1 MRVLKRQETIALKFL
16 ESAMIFET
24 NDNQI
29 ERLDQSQLVD
39 LLRRLIQAELNKN
52 SIPLRSGTAPAQ
64 ITIADGGDDARVS
77 WSGGPNE
84 TDWLPSRFTI
94 FQSKKGTTSP
104 AGLRA
109 ETQTKSTQGSDSPEL
124 NEALQEAISQSGA
137 YVIVTSTSVVGTK
150 LDRRIKAIRDGISDT
165 SNDSSLLSSILIYD
179 CNRLAAW
186 ANTHPSVALWL
197 NALLRDVHLDGFQ
210 AFEDWGRAPEI
221 SEIEFQQDE
230 DTRFVAKGM
239 EIKKW
244 KNDDASISQEKSF
257 DEIREIISTFLLK
270 RGNSVRVIG
279 PSGYGKTRLVH
290 QLIASQTAMFQDVL
304 SESQIIYCLYEDV
317 KDQLQNIAREIAN
330 TGSRALLIV
339 DDCPD
344 PIHTKLSEIVQRD
357 GSSCHLITIGVET
370 KAQGARRNLIVELN
384 AASNELIGHIAEA
397 TNKQVSDR
405 NSSLIR
411 ELSQGFPRMA
421 VFATRA
427 LEGGDDELS
436 SVETLIS
443 RIVWGEHEID
453 QTAFESLQ
461 LLSLFTIVGMENNT
475 AHELEEIGA
484 FCGKAA
490 RQMFNELRRFTERG
504 VLFRQGDYGEVQP
517 LPLAM
522 RLSNQWLESNPA
534 GSLEDLF
541 RSLSEEM
548 KLRMVGRLRWV
559 SHSSKVSSFGR
570 ALLSEALPDEAT
582 LDSKFGSK
590 LLDRF
595 VHLAPDATMEHLVKL
610 LSGKSID
617 ELAAFDTGRRYTIW
631 ALEKLAFRR
640 QTFDAA
646 ARLLLKL
653 GAAENED
660 LSNNASGQF
669 SGLYQLH
676 LSGTEATPKDKLA
689 VLDYGLAN
697 ADERVRK
704 LCVDA
709 LNRMLKTGHFSRSG
723 GSEHIGAGEALQD
736 WQPTTCGEIFNYY
749 RAALSRLEKIALD
762 ANDPNYLTALN
773 TIGSHLRS
781 LFSIVNLLDEIQA
794 MISRLREAY
803 PGWQKAALSVNNWLY
818 FDRNDADEE
827 YQLRLRAYYD
837 ELLPIEPL
845 ELIHYYTSGWITDI
859 HDPDDSYDSEGDN
872 DHDYGENKIN
882 ELVDAAPKK
891 SVYFLPL
898 LNRFLEKPT
907 NSGWIAVVHIAKHV
921 GDPEHL
927 LQHILESI
935 AVDGDIAVI
944 SNLARNII
952 SGAAQIDRNK
962 GMECLELALGAP
974 RLSASSI
981 EFLASVGL
989 DATLMQRAIEYVQN
1003 DTVEPHQVLVIA
1015 FNDVLQTVD
1024 ESLIELLVKT
1034 LLNKQ
1039 THGAWAAVYFL
1050 DHVLHRSDPKER
1062 KLLQSLKKSVTNQNL
1077 FGKPRYS
1084 TMDWY
1089 HWYDL
1094 VEKLLNGGHVD
1105 DCFGI
1110 ELVDFIISVSSVEEY
1125 GVQFAFNY
1133 YAQKILRC
1141 IISGSPRLVWEKY
1154 HEARASADRQAVYR
1168 LSRLFGADLGEPSN
1182 PGVLNDVPAEIYVP
1196 WMLQNKEER
1205 MPFIIDCLQLFVG
1218 GENDRQWNADF
1229 VSFVD
1234 THVDRPERL
1243 NALRSRLS
1251 TSSWWRS
1258 FCNKLEAERDKL
1270 LQLRVASSN
1279 FNVHRWIDR
1288 TVSQMEQQVVE
1299 ERRQEANWEASHKA

>member
-1 MRVLKRQETIALKFL
+1 
-16 ESAMIFET
+16 MIFET
-24 NDNQI
+24 TASQI
-29 ERLDQSQLVD
+29 ERLDQAQLVE

-104 AGLRA
+104 AGLKE
-109 ETQTKSTQGSDSPEL
+109 ETQTKSTQGSRTPEL

-150 LDRRIKAIRDGISDT
+150 LDRRIKAIRDGISGT
-165 SNDSSLLSSILIYD
+165 GNDSSLLSSILIYD

-186 ANTHPSVALWL
+186 ANTHPPVALWL

-239 EIKKW
+239 EIKTW
-244 KNDDASISQEKSF
+244 KNDDASISQKKSF
-257 DEIREIISTFLLK
+257 DEIREIISSFLLT

-290 QLIASQTAMFQDVL
+290 QLIASQTAIFQDVL

-317 KDQLQNIAREIAN
+317 KDQLQNITREIAD

-339 DDCPD
+339 DNCPD
-344 PIHTKLSEIVQRD
+344 PIHMKLSEIVQRD
-357 GSSCHLITIGVET
+357 GACCHLITIGVET

-397 TNKQVSDR
+397 TNKRVSDR

-427 LEGGDDELS
+427 LEGGDEELS

-453 QTAFESLQ
+453 LSAFESLQ
-461 LLSLFTIVGMENNT
+461 LLSLFTIVGMENNSD
-475 AHELEEIGA
+475 HELEEIGA
-484 FCGKAA
+484 FCGKTA
-490 RQMFNELRRFTERG
+490 RQMYKELRRFTERG

-522 RLSNQWLESNPA
+522 RLSNQWLECNPA
-534 GSLEDLF
+534 GTLEDLF

-559 SHSSKVSSFGR
+559 SHSGTVSSFGR

-595 VHLAPDATMEHLVKL
+595 VHLAPDATMEHLTKL

-617 ELAAFDTGRRYTIW
+617 ELAAFDTGRRYIIW

-660 LSNNASGQF
+660 CSNNASGQF

-709 LNRMLKTGHFSRSG
+709 LNRMLETGHFSRWR

-736 WQPTTCGEIFNYY
+736 WQPTTYEEIYNYF

-762 ANDPNYLTALN
+762 ANDPYHLTALD
-773 TIGSHLRS
+773 TIGSHLRK
-781 LFSIVNLLDEIQA
+781 LFSVVNLLDEIQA

-803 PGWQKAALSVNNWLY
+803 PGWQKAALGVNDWLY

-827 YQLRLRAYYD
+827 YQRRLRAYYD

-845 ELIHYYTSGWITDI
+845 ELIHYYTSGWATDI
-859 HDPDDSYDSEGDN
+859 HDPDVSYDREGDN
-872 DHDYGENKIN
+872 DYHYCENKIYV
-882 ELVDAAPKK
+882 LIDAAPKD

-927 LQHILESI
+927 MQHILESM

-944 SNLARNII
+944 SNLARSII
-952 SGAAQIDRNK
+952 SGAAQIDRIK
-962 GMECLELALGAP
+962 GMECRELALGAP
-974 RLSASSI
+974 GLSASSI

-989 DATLMQRAIEYVQN
+989 DDTLMRRAIEYVQN
-1003 DTVEPHQVLVIA
+1003 ETVEPHQVTVIA
-1015 FNDVLQTVD
+1015 LNDVLQTVD
-1024 ESLIELLVKT
+1024 EDLIELLVRT
-1034 LLNKQ
+1034 LLSKQ
-1039 THGAWAAVYFL
+1039 TYGAWAAVYFL
-1050 DHVLHRSDPKER
+1050 YHVLHRSDPKEG
-1062 KLLQSLKKSVTNQNL
+1062 KLLQSLKESVSNQAL

-1084 TMDWY
+1084 NMDWY
-1089 HWYDL
+1089 RWCDL

-1105 DCFGI
+1105 DCYSA
-1110 ELVDFIISVSSVEEY
+1110 ELVDFIVSVASVEEY
-1125 GVQFAFNY
+1125 GVQLAFDDC
-1133 YAQKILRC
+1133 AQKILRR

-1154 HEARASADRQAVYR
+1154 HKARASATGQSVYR

-1196 WMLQNKEER
+1196 WMLQDKEER
-1205 MPFIIDCLQLFVG
+1205 MPFIIDWLQLFVG
-1218 GENDRQWNADF
+1218 GNSDRHWSADF

-1234 THVDRPERL
+1234 AHVDRPERL
-1243 NALRSRLS
+1243 DALGSRL
-1251 TSSWWRS
+1251 TTGTWCGS
-1258 FCNKLEAERDKL
+1258 FSHKLEAERDQL
-1270 LQLRVASSN
+1270 LQLREASSN
-1279 FNVHRWIDR
+1279 FHVHRWIDR
-1288 TVSQMEQQVVE
+1288 TASEMEQQILE
-1299 ERRQEANWEASHKA
+1299 QRRREANWEASYKA

>member
-1 MRVLKRQETIALKFL
+1 
-16 ESAMIFET
+16 MIFET
-24 NDNQI
+24 NASQI

-104 AGLRA
+104 VGLKA
-109 ETQTKSTQGSDSPEL
+109 ETQTKSTQGSKSPEL

-150 LDRRIKAIRDGISDT
+150 LDRHIKAIRDGISDT
-165 SNDSSLLSSILIYD
+165 RNDSSLLSSIMIYD

-239 EIKKW
+239 EIKTW

-257 DEIREIISTFLLK
+257 DEIHEVISTFLLT
-270 RGNSVRVIG
+270 RGSSVRVIG

-317 KDQLQNIAREIAN
+317 KDQLQNIAREIAD

-344 PIHTKLSEIVQRD
+344 PIHMKLSESVQRD
-357 GSSCHLITIGVET
+357 GACCHLITIGVET

-411 ELSQGFPRMA
+411 DLSQGFPRMA

-427 LEGGDDELS
+427 LEGGDEELS

-453 QTAFESLQ
+453 QSAFESLQ
-461 LLSLFTIVGMENNT
+461 LLSLFTIVGMENNV
-475 AHELEEIGA
+475 AHELEEIGTI
-484 FCGKAA
+484 CGKVA
-490 RQMFNELRRFTERG
+490 RQMFNELQRFAERG
-504 VLFRQGDYGEVQP
+504 VLFRQGDYGGVQP

-534 GSLEDLF
+534 GTLEDLF

-548 KLRMVGRLRWV
+548 KLKMVGRLRWV
-559 SHSSKVSSFGR
+559 SHSDKVSSFGR

-595 VHLAPDATMEHLVKL
+595 VHLVHDATMEHLVKL

-617 ELAAFDTGRRYTIW
+617 ELAAFDTGRRYIIW
-631 ALEKLAFRR
+631 ALAKLAFRR

-653 GAAENED
+653 GAAENEHW
-660 LSNNASGQF
+660 SNNASGQF
-669 SGLYQLH
+669 LGLYQLY

-689 VLDYGLAN
+689 VLDDGLAD

-709 LNRMLKTGHFSRSG
+709 LNRMLETGHFSRTG

-736 WQPTTCGEIFNYY
+736 WQPTTYGEIFDFY

-762 ANDPNYLTALN
+762 ASDPNHLTALN

-781 LFSIVNLLDEIQA
+781 LFSNVNLLDGIQA
-794 MISRLREAY
+794 MIVRLREAY
-803 PGWQKAALSVNNWLY
+803 PTWQQAALGVNSWLY

-827 YQLRLRAYYD
+827 YQRRLRAYYD

-845 ELIHYYTSGWITDI
+845 ELIHFYTSGWATDI
-859 HDPDDSYDSEGDN
+859 HDPDVSYDREGDN
-872 DHDYGENKIN
+872 DHHYGENKIY
-882 ELVDAAPKK
+882 ELVDAAPKE

-898 LNRFLEKPT
+898 LNRFLEEPT
-907 NSGWIAVVHIAKHV
+907 NSGWIAEVHIAKHV

-927 LQHILESI
+927 LQHILDNMT
-935 AVDGDIAVI
+935 VDGDIAVI
-944 SNLARNII
+944 SNLTRNII
-952 SGAAQIDRNK
+952 SGAAQRDRSK
-962 GMECLELALGAP
+962 GMECLELALGTP

-989 DATLMQRAIEYVQN
+989 DDTLMRRAIEYVQN
-1003 DTVEPHQVLVIA
+1003 DTVEPNQVSVIA

-1024 ESLIELLVKT
+1024 EGLIELLVRT
-1034 LLNKQ
+1034 LLSKQ
-1039 THGAWAAVYFL
+1039 TYGAWAAVNL
-1050 DHVLHRSDPKER
+1050 LGHVLHRADPKEGT
-1062 KLLQSLKKSVTNQNL
+1062 LLQSLKESVTNQTL
-1077 FGKPRYS
+1077 YGKPRYS
-1084 TMDWY
+1084 NMDWH
-1089 HWYDL
+1089 HWCDL
-1094 VEKLLNGGHVD
+1094 VEKLLDGGHVD
-1105 DCFGI
+1105 DCFRA
-1110 ELVDFIISVSSVEEY
+1110 ELMEFIISVTSVAEY
-1125 GVQFAFNY
+1125 GVQLMFDD
-1133 YAQKILRC
+1133 YAQKILRRV
-1141 IISGSPRLVWEKY
+1141 ISSSPRLVWEKY
-1154 HEARASADRQAVYR
+1154 HEARESADVQAEYR
-1168 LSRLFGADLGEPSN
+1168 ISNLFGAVSGEPSN
-1182 PGVLNDVPAEIYVP
+1182 PGVLSDVPAEIYVP
-1196 WMLQNKEER
+1196 WMLLDKEER
-1205 MPFIIDCLQLFVG
+1205 MPFMIDWLQLFVG
-1218 GENDRQWNADF
+1218 GDNDRQWNADF

-1234 THVDRPERL
+1234 AHVDRPERL
-1243 NALRSRLS
+1243 NGLRSRLI
-1251 TSSWWRS
+1251 TGSWWGS
-1258 FCNKLEAERDKL
+1258 FSSKLEAERDQL
-1270 LQLRVASSN
+1270 LQLREASSN

-1288 TVSQMEQQVVE
+1288 TVSQMEQHIVE
-1299 ERRQEANWEASHKA
+1299 ERRQEANREASYKA